1 MVDSIGHL
9 SRFLFGT
16 ATTDEVQ
23 NLKKLLD
30 NTRGQTNA
38 LIHNVDAMAS
48 IMNQMRRFVHD
59 KRADISSI
67 KTDMKYLLDDLQ
79 NVQANISSLDF
90 QDQILGISR
99 RIDIKLAMLGAITHD
114 YIHRKQVFHLQKTQ
128 LEWGWLTEDVLP
140 PEYLENLLIMFHN
153 LRHTTLCGEW
163 YYQYLKIHPMW
174 EDNLEL
180 VFRIVIPMLSP
191 TVYLY

>member
-1 MVDSIGHL
+1 M
-9 SRFLFGT
+9 
-16 ATTDEVQ
+16 
-23 NLKKLLD
+23 KKLLD

-38 LIHNVDAMAS
+38 LIHNLDAMAS
-48 IMNQMRRFVHD
+48 IMNQMRRFVRD

-128 LEWGWLTEDVLP
+128 LE
-140 PEYLENLLIMFHN
+140 
-153 LRHTTLCGEW
+153 
-163 YYQYLKIHPMW
+163 
-174 EDNLEL
+174 
-180 VFRIVIPMLSP
+180 
-191 TVYLY
+191 